1 MERTPALVVGQQ
13 MQGVMATSNAY
24 RKLDIDTFLLLCELL
39 GSGDEFFKVVV
50 CSLVIFFDG
59 NGCRVIDLVQR
70 FSLLQCGLV
79 GVRQDALEGTRRIGE
94 VARGDLRC
102 AESLSGQVSGSYR
115 TSRKV
120 ADCLA
125 QATN

>member
-13 MQGVMATSNAY
+13 MQGVMAMSNAY
-24 RKLDIDTFLLLCELL
+24 RKFDIDPFLLLCELL
-39 GSGDEFFKVVV
+39 SSGDEFFKVVV
-50 CSLVIFFDG
+50 CSLVVFVDG
-59 NGCRVIDLVQR
+59 NGCRVIDLMQR
-70 FSLLQCGLV
+70 FSFLQFWLV

-102 AESLSGQVSGSYR
+102 AESLSGQVSGSCR

-120 ADCLA
+120 ADGLA
-125 QATN
+125 QATD